1 MRHLPNG
8 VAGHS
13 EGSFE
18 GRGGARWVF
27 GFSQSG
33 DGLSQSGAWLKP
45 RRRGLSQAAP
55 RLKPELS
62 RGAAPVQPLKYY
74 RRKMRTQQ
82 NLTEI
87 SV

>member
-1 MRHLPNG
+1 M
-8 VAGHS
+8 AMQDY
-13 EGSFE
+13 

-27 GFSQSG
+27 GLSQSG